1 MKNIVKIFCFGLLI
15 SLYGCLPGMGEWDI
29 TLYEQKIEGT
39 SKAIYKYDAWG
50 GRDSHKAGYA
60 ILDTTEIFNIQGL
73 KNISLDYLIEIPTKN
88 LVEAVRIDDF
98 PYKEMEKMNETYIP
112 TKFEEKEIQGIN
124 IKTKHY
130 QEKGYR
136 QVSSRGLSYEFSD
149 FQETKDSIYFYDLN
163 YVRYTFKSRHKD
175 SMKIKKGQHTDKQII
190 DAEIKKLIFSEL
202 VNDSLI
208 SYKFSNF
215 KEAKDSI
222 CIYDLNYITSKKH
235 LARKDIIKVKK
246 GNVIIRQNIDKQI
259 IAIEIR
265 NLIFSEFDN
274 DSLIS
279 KKDNVFKPKYQ
290 LKSTE
295 FSDYGIYKEKIT
307 VPNTVYN

>member
-1 MKNIVKIFCFGLLI
+1 LKDIAKIFCFGLLI
-15 SLYGCLPGMGEWDI
+15 SLYNCGIGEWDI

-39 SKAIYKYDAWG
+39 SKAIYKYDAWR
-50 GRDSHKAGYA
+50 GRDSHKAGYT
-60 ILDTTEIFNIQGL
+60 ILDTNEVFKIHGI
-73 KNISLDYLIEIPTKN
+73 KSISLNYLLEIPTKN
-88 LVEAVRIDDF
+88 LIKVAVVDDV
-98 PYKEMEKMNETYIP
+98 PYKEMEKTKETYIS
-112 TKFEEKEIQGIN
+112 TKSAESETQGIN
-124 IKTKHY
+124 IKTRYY

-136 QVSSRGLSYEFSD
+136 KASSGHLNYKFSN
-149 FQETKDSIYFYDLN
+149 FRETKDSICFYDLD
-163 YVRYTFKSRHKD
+163 YVYYNFKTHHKD
-175 SMKIKKGQHTDKQII
+175 SIKIKKEQNTNKQSI
-190 DAEIKKLIFSEL
+190 DIEIKKLIFSEL

-215 KEAKDSI
+215 REFKDSI
-222 CIYDLNYITSKKH
+222 CIYDLNYNTSKKH
-235 LARKDIIKVKK
+235 LAHKDSIKVKK
-246 GNVIIRQNIDKQI
+246 GNVIIRQNINKQI

-279 KKDNVFKPKYQ
+279 KKHNVFKPKYQ
-290 LKSTE
+290 LESTE

>member
-1 MKNIVKIFCFGLLI
+1 
-15 SLYGCLPGMGEWDI
+15 MGEWDI

-60 ILDTTEIFNIQGL
+60 ILDTTEIFKIQGL

-88 LVEAVRIDDF
+88 LVEVVRIDDI

-136 QVSSRGLSYEFSD
+136 QLNRIGLSYEFSD
-149 FQETKDSIYFYDLN
+149 FKETKDSICFYDLN

-175 SMKIKKGQHTDKQII
+175 SMKIKKRQNTDKQII
-190 DAEIKKLIFSEL
+190 DAEIKKSIFSEL
-202 VNDSLI
+202 VNDSLV

-215 KEAKDSI
+215 KETKDSI
-222 CIYDLNYITSKKH
+222 CIYDLNYHTSMKH
-235 LARKDIIKVKK
+235 LEYKDSLKVKK
-246 GNVIIRQNIDKQI
+246 GHIIVRQDTKKQI
-259 IAIEIR
+259 IAIEIKS
-265 NLIFSEFDN
+265 LIFSELVK
-274 DSLIS
+274 DSLVS
-279 KKDNVFKPKYQ
+279 KGRYDLKPKN
-290 LKSTE
+290 KMTSTR
-295 FSDYGIYKEKIT
+295 FSDYGIFMEKIT

>member
-1 MKNIVKIFCFGLLI
+1 
-15 SLYGCLPGMGEWDI
+15 MGEWDI

-39 SKAIYKYDAWG
+39 SKAIYKYDPWG

-60 ILDTTEIFNIQGL
+60 ILDTTEIFKIQGL

-88 LVEAVRIDDF
+88 LVEVVRIDDI

-136 QVSSRGLSYEFSD
+136 QLNSIGLSYEFSD
-149 FQETKDSIYFYDLN
+149 FKETKDSICFYDLN

-175 SMKIKKGQHTDKQII
+175 SMKIKKRQNTDKQII
-190 DAEIKKLIFSEL
+190 DAEIKKSIFSEL
-202 VNDSLI
+202 VNDSLV

-215 KEAKDSI
+215 KETKDSI
-222 CIYDLNYITSKKH
+222 CIYDLNYHTSMKH
-235 LARKDIIKVKK
+235 LEYKDSLKVKK
-246 GNVIIRQNIDKQI
+246 GHIIVRQDTKKQI
-259 IAIEIR
+259 IAIEIKS
-265 NLIFSEFDN
+265 LIFSELVK
-274 DSLIS
+274 DSLVS
-279 KKDNVFKPKYQ
+279 KGRYDLKPKN
-290 LKSTE
+290 KMTSTR
-295 FSDYGIYKEKIT
+295 FSDYGIFMEKIT